1 MRKTPAEQ
9 TEDTLDN
16 LRSLSTLLDNSI
28 RVPGTNYRIGLDPLV
43 GMLPVVGDLPTT
55 ALSVYIVF
63 EAASIGVP
71 RPTLYRMVFNL
82 VVDATVG
89 SIPIIGDLFDA
100 VWKANA
106 RNVALLEARHQDAS
120 GAVAD
125 ERFLLLASAGL
136 LLVLVVVAFAVV
148 ALVSL
153 LVTRLGLL

>member
-9 TEDTLDN
+9 NEDTLDN

-28 RVPGTNYRIGLDPLV
+28 RIPGTNYKIGLDPLV

-71 RPTLYRMVFNL
+71 RATLMRMVFNL
-82 VVDATVG
+82 VIDATIG

-106 RNVALLEARHQDAS
+106 RNVRLLEARHMDAS
-120 GAVAD
+120 GATAD
-125 ERFLLLASAGL
+125 ERFLLIASAAL
-136 LLVLVVVAFAVV
+136 LLFLVVVAFAVV
-148 ALVSL
+148 ALFGAILS
-153 LVTRLGLL
+153 RLGLF